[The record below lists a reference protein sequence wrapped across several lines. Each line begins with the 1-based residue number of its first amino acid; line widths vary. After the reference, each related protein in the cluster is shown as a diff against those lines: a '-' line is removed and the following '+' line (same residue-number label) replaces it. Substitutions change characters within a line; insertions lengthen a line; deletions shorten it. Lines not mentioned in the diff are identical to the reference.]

1 IAPDTGK
8 RYDIF
13 GYGGARAEAERREV
27 PFLAEIPLDAAL
39 RFSSDEGIP
48 IFVAKPSE
56 EHAKLYREIVDQIK
70 NQLF

>member
-1 IAPDTGK
+1 
-8 RYDIF
+8 
-13 GYGGARAEAERREV
+13 GARAEAERREV

-48 IFVAKPSE
+48 IFVAKSSE
-56 EHAKLYREIVDQIK
+56 EHAKLYRKIVDQIK